1 MKFHSGDF
9 SLNGAPW
16 PGRPVEVDSDQIE
29 TLIEKN
35 QHYIMQEIV
44 DILKVT
50 RSRLKIIYTGLV
62 MFVALMFG
70 FHTSEV
76 KKPF

>member
-1 MKFHSGDF
+1 MKFRSGDL

-44 DILKVT
+44 HILKITDQV
-50 RSRLKIIYTGLV
+50 LKIICTGLV

-70 FHTSEV
+70 FHIS
-76 KKPF
+76 

>member
-50 RSRLKIIYTGLV
+50 RSRLKIICTGLV

-70 FHTSEV
+70 FHTS
-76 KKPF
+76 